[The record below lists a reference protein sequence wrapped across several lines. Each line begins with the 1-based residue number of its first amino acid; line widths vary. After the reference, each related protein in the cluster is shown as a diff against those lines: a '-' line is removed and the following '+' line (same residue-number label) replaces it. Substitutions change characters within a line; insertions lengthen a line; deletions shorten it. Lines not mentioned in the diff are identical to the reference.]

1 MTQHSIE
8 FQFQGEARDAL
19 ARELGNLLAD
29 TLADWPQHT
38 TDKATTPTGS
48 HKIDA
53 VSVAVAALILA
64 VPGAVL
70 ATWDLAKR
78 IQLKEKVDRLINWDK
93 EKATT
98 APQTRM
104 TIHLPN
110 GIVVALDQVKPEDL
124 LNVLAELANK
134 ERR

>member
-38 TDKATTPTGS
+38 TDKATTPT
-48 HKIDA
+48 
-53 VSVAVAALILA
+53 ALILA

-78 IQLKEKVDRLINWDK
+78 IQLKEKVDRLINWAK

-124 LNVLAELANK
+124 LDVLAELANK

>member
-53 VSVAVAALILA
+53 VAVAALILA

-70 ATWDLAKR
+70 ATWDLAEWHGLKR
-78 IQLKEKVDRLINWDK
+78 CNKSGTCAI
-93 EKATT
+93 T
-98 APQTRM
+98 
-104 TIHLPN
+104 
-110 GIVVALDQVKPEDL
+110 VV
-124 LNVLAELANK
+124 
-134 ERR
+134 